1 LGRILSQDGSSSA
14 GQRAGIKKKLCF
26 SGVIKMSNKK
36 FTVSLVA
43 LLVSGIAGSAF
54 AGETPASFDPS
65 KCKVEY
71 PKASLMN
78 EEQGITSMSF
88 LVAADG
94 SVADSKLEKSSG
106 FKGLDKAALKGLSAC
121 KFKPGTK
128 DGAPAQTWTKVDY
141 AWKLD

>member
-1 LGRILSQDGSSSA
+1 MST
-14 GQRAGIKKKLCF
+14 KKSYVK
-26 SGVIKMSNKK
+26 VIA
-36 FTVSLVA
+36 SLVLA
-43 LLVSGIAGSAF
+43 GIAGWAT
-54 AGETPASFDPS
+54 AGEVPASFDPS

-78 EEQGITSMSF
+78 EEQGTTSVSF
-88 LVAADG
+88 LVNADG

-106 FKGLDKAALKGLSAC
+106 YKNLDKAAIKGLSGC

-128 DGAPAQTWTKVDY
+128 DGAPAQTWTRVDY